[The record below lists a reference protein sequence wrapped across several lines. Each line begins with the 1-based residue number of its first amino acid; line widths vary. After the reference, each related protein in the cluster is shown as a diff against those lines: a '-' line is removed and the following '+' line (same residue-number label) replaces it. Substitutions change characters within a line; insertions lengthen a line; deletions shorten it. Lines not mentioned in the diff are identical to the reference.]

1 MNIFF
6 VKVYKININPF
17 MYNDK
22 NWPNILSRSD
32 GVRTARLFCHLHE
45 GVNNTKYERVFY
57 IENKSVLISNENIH
71 FYHTQNC
78 SYKPF
83 LKWR

>member
-1 MNIFF
+1 MI
-6 VKVYKININPF
+6 KIGQTYFQDLMVFAP
-17 MYNDK
+17 
-22 NWPNILSRSD
+22 
-32 GVRTARLFCHLHE
+32 RLFCHLHE

-57 IENKSVLISNENIH
+57 IENKNVLISNENIH